1 MNVLTQSDA
10 WSYCLFPN
18 VSTPQNIHSRNACFA
33 KSNPKFPSGFQLVW
47 PKWDDISKT
56 MLCELYQVFK
66 VPITKFSNKCFSEQ
80 QFTNSNLMTRM
91 HEISNL
97 MAKMHEISKL
107 NDKDAWNIKLDGK
120 DEQIKLFKL
129 IHKLKLQTNAIY

>member
-1 MNVLTQSDA
+1 
-10 WSYCLFPN
+10 
-18 VSTPQNIHSRNACFA
+18 
-33 KSNPKFPSGFQLVW
+33 
-47 PKWDDISKT
+47 
-56 MLCELYQVFK
+56 
-66 VPITKFSNKCFSEQ
+66 
-80 QFTNSNLMTRM
+80 MTRM